1 MSVEPGSFVADL
13 RVEIPAGV
21 KVVELDPSSVTFEL
35 DMVSSA
41 QVEVVVEVQGNPS
54 EDYEKGIP
62 MVSVDTVTVR
72 GGAKRYVDK
81 VNRAAQGWI

>member
-1 MSVEPGSFVADL
+1 MEPGSFVADL

-41 QVEVVVEVQGNPS
+41 QVEVVVECR
-54 EDYEKGIP
+54 EI
-62 MVSVDTVTVR
+62 R
-72 GGAKRYVDK
+72 AKIMR
-81 VNRAAQGWI
+81 RAFPWYQ